1 MFIIGTFGTFI
12 ITVSIIL
19 LCVKKRN
26 SRYYTDEEIEAG
38 LQNIKDKMGDQTV
51 ADKEQRSP
59 SYLRRDTFLL

>member
-1 MFIIGTFGTFI
+1 MFIIGTFGTFL
-12 ITVSIIL
+12 ITVSIFS